1 MITFHIYIFL
11 FISSKWQWAGYIVRR
26 KQSSRTETADRLAN
40 LRTST
45 NKMTDG
51 FPVDANYFQPRQLDV
66 YGRGVQQLTSIG
78 WYDDYYNIPFHIR
91 VHKERSTYDVVIEKK
106 KVYIYLVCQFSNLNQ
121 SSQKKCIN
129 QKWKS
134 VLKRGTEIFRHISAY
149 RAVAIRS
156 QSKHSLGIRM
166 SHLCQTWPAF
176 GMKLHI
182 IYISRGMSL
191 RYASLHFANGWLSVL
206 YEGFNICFVRNI
218 TFFDV
223 WWFMT

>member
-1 MITFHIYIFL
+1 MQTPFNRGNWMSTGEASSSWHPSVDMTMIITYH
-11 FISSKWQWAGYIVRR
+11 FI
-26 KQSSRTETADRLAN
+26 L
-40 LRTST
+40 
-45 NKMTDG
+45 G
-51 FPVDANYFQPRQLDV
+51 FTKKDQHTMWL
-66 YGRGVQQLTSIG
+66 L
-78 WYDDYYNIPFHIR
+78 
-91 VHKERSTYDVVIEKK
+91 KK

-134 VLKRGTEIFRHISAY
+134 VLKRGTEIFRHSSAY
-149 RAVAIRS
+149 SAVAIRS